1 MSSPSSVLSTP
12 SPEPSSNAP
21 NVVND
26 DLPVNPKF
34 ATALE
39 QLKLVLEKV
48 MQFDEQDVCP
58 TALVLLEFS
67 RG

>member
-12 SPEPSSNAP
+12 SPELSSNTP
-21 NVVND
+21 NIVND
-26 DLPVNPKF
+26 NLHIDPKF

-39 QLKLVLEKV
+39 QLELVLEKV
-48 MQFDEQDVCP
+48 TQFDKQDVCP
-58 TALVLLEFS
+58 TALALLEFS